1 MYEEPVHLSTLCDT
15 RIKISRKLTAV
26 QVENAAAQR
35 FLWNEGEL
43 ANIFVSDYRS
53 IVVPLLKSF
62 LEPHL
67 QDLFYKDAEEKSEA
81 AAKALLAE
89 VEAETKNNNKEKT
102 VRDFEGGGVR
112 VVEGLLRG
120 KRKPKMEDSIFQES
134 CRCRRAICS
143 SVEIT
148 PTTIVSPDIKLV
160 CSEEK
165 IFSYSNCNEIARWR
179 RHDSCRSR
187 SRDGGVSLVDEA
199 LRQVKMVAGGSL
211 SQERLQRSARLPSP
225 CDSDPPSSSLQRLM
239 SKAA

>member
-1 MYEEPVHLSTLCDT
+1 MNIHLRRQRDT
-15 RIKISRKLTAV
+15 INPANTKMPMRPKGIL
-26 QVENAAAQR
+26 VET
-35 FLWNEGEL
+35 
-43 ANIFVSDYRS
+43 IY
-53 IVVPLLKSF
+53 
-62 LEPHL
+62 
-67 QDLFYKDAEEKSEA
+67 
-81 AAKALLAE
+81 
-89 VEAETKNNNKEKT
+89 EKT

-199 LRQVKMVAGGSL
+199 LRQ
-211 SQERLQRSARLPSP
+211 
-225 CDSDPPSSSLQRLM
+225 
-239 SKAA
+239 